1 MFYTV
6 ANKIVMISEPMHNF
20 KQLYEMLTTSK
31 KKNIFKKSL
40 QLAKHKKLN
49 QLVFDILK
57 INFDINK

>member
-1 MFYTV
+1 
-6 ANKIVMISEPMHNF
+6 MHNF